1 MQRLVAGEVRLHRA
15 RAEGVAGGWGE
26 RVEIHQRHPARH
38 DGAVAAVED
47 LAPRR
52 RAETGRSPGR
62 AGVADKM
69 RLAPQE
75 VLGAVAEAEGRVA
88 EEPWVV

>member
-1 MQRLVAGEVRLHRA
+1 MAGEVRLHRA
-15 RAEGVAGGWGE
+15 RAEGVVGGWGE
-26 RVEIHQRHPARH
+26 RVEIHQRHPVRH
-38 DGAVAAVED
+38 DGVGAAVAD
-47 LAPRR
+47 LAPRH

-75 VLGAVAEAEGRVA
+75 VLGAVGEAEGRVA
-88 EEPWVV
+88 GEPRVV